1 MLCNRKYIKKLERNV
16 KYHHTTLGVIALI
29 YASLRYVVNVGI
41 ISCGKLV
48 FGVTSYPEA
57 F

>member
-1 MLCNRKYIKKLERNV
+1 MLCNRKYIRKLERNV

-29 YASLRYVVNVGI
+29 YVSLRYVVNVGI
-41 ISCGKLV
+41 ISSGKLV